1 MPASP
6 RIPDL
11 RHISGRLRLRHLD
24 LLQALHA
31 LGSVHKAAAR
41 LGMTQ
46 PAASK
51 LLLELEDMF
60 GVALFVRSR
69 RGITATAFGQALA
82 GKTDVLLA
90 DLAGARNEIA
100 ALAAGA
106 RGRIRIG
113 VQPVALPVL
122 VPRAIQRMRVDNPGV
137 TVMLHEGAHD
147 ALLDSLARGELDC
160 VLGRL
165 MLGAAQTVFR
175 TEVLYEEPIC
185 VVARKGH
192 PLARSTRI
200 TAAALA
206 RQDWILPPPDAPLRQ
221 RIDAYFA
228 QQGLAL
234 PAPVAESVSLLAN
247 EVLLRGADML
257 AAMPR
262 AVAHH
267 YAELGVLAILKF
279 KPDWSLP
286 AVGVVQRAHVEPA
299 PALTHFLE
307 ALRREAKALQGTPA
321 DPD

>member
-1 MPASP
+1 MAASP

-69 RGITATAFGQALA
+69 RGITPTAFGQALA
-82 GKTDVLLA
+82 SKTDVLLA
-90 DLAGARNEIA
+90 DLAGARHEIA

-106 RGRIRIG
+106 CGRIRVG

-122 VPRAIQRMRVDNPGV
+122 VPRAIQRMRRDGPGV
-137 TVMLHEGAHD
+137 TVMLHEDAHD
-147 ALLDSLARGELDC
+147 ALLASLARGELDC
-160 VLGRL
+160 VVGRL
-165 MLGAAQTVFR
+165 MLGAAQAMFR
-175 TEVLYEEPIC
+175 TEMLYDEPIC
-185 VVARKGH
+185 VVARAGH

-200 TAAALA
+200 TAESLA
-206 RQDWILPPPDAPLRQ
+206 KQDWILPPPEAPLRQ

-234 PAPVAESVSLLAN
+234 PAPIAESVSLLAN

-286 AVGVVQRAHVEPA
+286 AVGVVQRAHLEPA
-299 PALTHFLE
+299 PALARFLD
-307 ALRREAKALQGTPA
+307 ALRQEAQALRGEA
-321 DPD
+321 SHA

>member
-60 GVALFVRSR
+60 GVPLFVRSR
-69 RGITATAFGQALA
+69 RGIVPTAFGHALA
-82 GKTDVLLA
+82 SKTDVLLA

-106 RGRIRIG
+106 RGRIRVG

-122 VPRAIQRMRVDNPGV
+122 VPRAIQRMRGDHPGV

-147 ALLDSLARGELDC
+147 SLLASLARGELDC

-165 MLGAAQTVFR
+165 MLGAAQAVFR
-175 TEVLYEEPIC
+175 TEVLYDEPIC
-185 VVARKGH
+185 VVARTGH
-192 PLARSTRI
+192 PLARSSRI
-200 TAAALA
+200 TPAALA

-228 QQGLAL
+228 QQGLSL

-299 PALTHFLE
+299 PALARFLD
-307 ALRREAKALQGTPA
+307 ALRSEARALQGEAATGA
-321 DPD
+321 

>member
-24 LLQALHA
+24 LLHALHA
-31 LGSVHKAAAR
+31 QGSVHKAAAR

-60 GVALFVRSR
+60 GVPLFVRSR
-69 RGITATAFGQALA
+69 RGIAPTAFGQALA

-106 RGRIRIG
+106 RGRIRVG

-122 VPRAIQRMRVDNPGV
+122 VPRAIQRLREHHPGV

-147 ALLDSLARGELDC
+147 ALLDSLTRGELDC

-165 MLGAAQTVFR
+165 MLDAAQAVFR

-200 TAAALA
+200 TASTLA

-228 QQGLAL
+228 QHGMAL

-267 YAELGVLAILKF
+267 YADLGVLAILKF

-286 AVGVVQRAHVEPA
+286 AVGVVQRAHVEPTA
-299 PALTHFLE
+299 ALTHFLD
-307 ALRREAKALQGTPA
+307 ALRHEAGALQDAPA
-321 DPD
+321 TRD